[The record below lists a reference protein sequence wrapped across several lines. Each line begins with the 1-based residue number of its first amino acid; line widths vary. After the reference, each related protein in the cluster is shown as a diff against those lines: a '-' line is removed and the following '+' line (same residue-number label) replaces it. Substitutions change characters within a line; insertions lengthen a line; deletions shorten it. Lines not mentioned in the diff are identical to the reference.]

1 MISIADILLPED
13 ILLDLDVSSGKRA
26 AGED

>member
-13 ILLDLDVSSGKRA
+13 ILLDLDVSSARSA